1 MADLPCA
8 MDTGCEL
15 PASVIL
21 TKLMKKKRSQLFTS
35 TSPSLPCRHHRSPP
49 QSATGCR
56 PRNSVVALAPPPT
69 SPSFRFRRRQH
80 TAARRRWKKQLVHAA
95 TSTGQHSVLHPS
107 TTRLLVSAL
116 HARGP
121 SLPSLTPTGVRGVPW
136 RAAAAAV
143 LAIERNFQNQC
154 CFYLYT
160 NWHPSWIWARVSMSV
175 ASWNQEAPA
184 QEDHLHPPACP
195 CTSGGLELQKIYWAG
210 HSEIAVVTD
219 FSGLTF
225 KITDVPTTPRLCS
238 STHMPLRPFLSIVS
252 DTDAGAVVP
261 LIAEDSEAATVVPL
275 RDTDVVP
282 SRTMAGR
289 HVNASGSVWM
299 PTKCLMGS
307 PN

>member
-1 MADLPCA
+1 
-8 MDTGCEL
+8 
-15 PASVIL
+15 
-21 TKLMKKKRSQLFTS
+21 
-35 TSPSLPCRHHRSPP
+35 
-49 QSATGCR
+49 
-56 PRNSVVALAPPPT
+56 
-69 SPSFRFRRRQH
+69 
-80 TAARRRWKKQLVHAA
+80 
-95 TSTGQHSVLHPS
+95 
-107 TTRLLVSAL
+107 
-116 HARGP
+116 
-121 SLPSLTPTGVRGVPW
+121 
-136 RAAAAAV
+136 
-143 LAIERNFQNQC
+143 
-154 CFYLYT
+154 
-160 NWHPSWIWARVSMSV
+160 MSV